1 MIRALYLAAPRR
13 EQAEERYR
21 RISEGHAPVLD
32 CYLSEGACRAH
43 VAAFPT
49 AFRENCRVW
58 LVTER
63 FGPDGR
69 MVTAE
74 DITDRSNVVEL
85 RRPAG

>member
-1 MIRALYLAAPRR
+1 MTRSLYLAAPRR

-21 RISEGHAPVLD
+21 RISRNQAPVLD

-43 VAAFPT
+43 VAAFPP
-49 AFRENCRVW
+49 AFRENSRIW

-74 DITDRSNVVEL
+74 DITDRSNVLEL